1 MKLPVLLASLLLVAP
16 AFAADPAPT
25 VLFNG
30 TDLTG
35 WKAPSPNPFWRVEN
49 GVLVGENNPEKKGSM
64 LYTEGSYGDCVIE
77 AEVRFNGEID
87 SGIMLRK
94 PEIQMQIGVSR
105 SLKKDMTGSFYIG
118 NYPPEGQGK
127 GVDKLLKAGEWNAYK
142 LQAKGDTYTIWLNG
156 EKITEYTNPK
166 YANPGPI
173 GLQIHGGLAMK
184 IDFRNLRLR
193 PLIPGKDGATASP
206 AK

>member
-1 MKLPVLLASLLLVAP
+1 MKHLLSVLLLSALVSARAGEP
-16 AFAADPAPT
+16 VAI
-25 VLFNG
+25 FNG
-30 TDLTG
+30 TDLAG

-77 AEVRFNGEID
+77 AEVRFSGEID

-156 EKITEYTNPK
+156 EKITEYTNAK

-184 IDFRNLRLR
+184 VEFRN
-193 PLIPGKDGATASP
+193 IKVATLP
-206 AK
+206 

>member
-1 MKLPVLLASLLLVAP
+1 MKRLLSLLIFSALVTARAGEP
-16 AFAADPAPT
+16 VAI
-25 VLFNG
+25 FNG

-35 WKAPSPNPFWRVEN
+35 WKAPNPNPFWRVEN

-64 LYTEGSYGDCVIE
+64 LYSEQSYGDCVIE
-77 AEVRFNGEID
+77 ADVRFAGEID

-118 NYPPEGQGK
+118 NYPEEGRAK
-127 GVDKLLKAGEWNAYK
+127 GTETLLKKDDWNKVK
-142 LQAKGDTYTIWLNG
+142 LRAQGDTFTVWLNG
-156 EKITEYTNPK
+156 QQVTEYKNAK

-173 GLQIHGGLAMK
+173 GLQVHGGLKMK
-184 IDFRNLRLR
+184 VEYRNLTVREL
-193 PLIPGKDGATASP
+193 P
-206 AK
+206 

>member
-1 MKLPVLLASLLLVAP
+1 MKRLLPILLLAGLVSTRAGEP
-16 AFAADPAPT
+16 VAI
-25 VLFNG
+25 FNG

-64 LYTEGSYGDCVIE
+64 LYSEQSYGDCVVE

-127 GVDKLLKAGEWNAYK
+127 GVDKLLKAGDWNAFK
-142 LQAKGDTYTIWLNG
+142 FQAKGDTFTIWLNG

-166 YANPGPI
+166 YAKPGPI

-184 IDFRNLRLR
+184 VEFRNIKAAAL
-193 PLIPGKDGATASP
+193 P
-206 AK
+206 

>member
-1 MKLPVLLASLLLVAP
+1 MKRLLSLLLLSALISARAGEPVAI
-16 AFAADPAPT
+16 
-25 VLFNG
+25 FNG

-35 WKAPSPNPFWRVEN
+35 WKAPNPNPFWRVEN

-64 LYTEGSYGDCVIE
+64 LYSEQSYGDCVIE
-77 AEVRFNGEID
+77 ADVRFAGEID

-127 GVDKLLKAGEWNAYK
+127 GVDKLLKVGDWNAFK
-142 LQAKGDTYTIWLNG
+142 FQAKGDTFTIWLNG

-184 IDFRNLRLR
+184 VEFRNIKAAAL
-193 PLIPGKDGATASP
+193 P
-206 AK
+206 